1 MKNDL
6 NLISQEIAASLKT
19 IIYKLTELFQNNL
32 ITVDKRSMN
41 CFSELKF
48 LKFGIIFAQN

>member
-1 MKNDL
+1 MIDL